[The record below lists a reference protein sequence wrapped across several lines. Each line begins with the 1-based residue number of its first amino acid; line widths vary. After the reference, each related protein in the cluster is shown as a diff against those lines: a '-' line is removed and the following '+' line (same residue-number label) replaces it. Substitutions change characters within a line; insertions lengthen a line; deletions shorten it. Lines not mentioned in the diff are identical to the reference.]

1 MRPCSDAPTAPS
13 PSPRVPS
20 PAPANSPTATYELVF
35 TATWSAE
42 THPQDFPSFP
52 HFSPPIGGT
61 HDASV
66 HFRRGGEPA
75 SLGIKRMAE

>member
-1 MRPCSDAPTAPS
+1 MFRRTNGTVTFAPGAFPG
-13 PSPRVPS
+13 PG
-20 PAPANSPTATYELVF
+20 ELADGDLRIVF